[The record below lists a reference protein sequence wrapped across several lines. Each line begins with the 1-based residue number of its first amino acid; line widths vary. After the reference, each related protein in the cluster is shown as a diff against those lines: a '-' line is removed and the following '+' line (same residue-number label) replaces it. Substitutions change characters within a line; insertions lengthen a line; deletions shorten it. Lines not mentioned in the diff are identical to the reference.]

1 MYQTCVCCGQV
12 PCWRSVRKTGGG
24 IFQTQVY
31 FTSSEFVGKW
41 KITNVSRFFSCFR
54 VRASFPAG
62 ITRTFC
68 EWRNCQNISNC

>member
-41 KITNVSRFFSCFR
+41 KITNVS
-54 VRASFPAG
+54 
-62 ITRTFC
+62 
-68 EWRNCQNISNC
+68 